1 MASLGPG
8 TWEGSLQGQE
18 EKRAFSS
25 ENRFLSK
32 SQAWELGW
40 SRVKTNFLALL
51 RPKGVSLSTEAVPQ
65 PLHSDFQMQSL
76 EFATQIHTLSCK
88 LEKKSVYFTDE
99 FKVRFVAAIL
109 AAMTA
114 GRTKGRRV

>member
-1 MASLGPG
+1 MAGPLPSPCASPHLPFPGGCACALWFSQNMASLGPG

-65 PLHSDFQMQSL
+65 PLHSDFQMQ
-76 EFATQIHTLSCK
+76 
-88 LEKKSVYFTDE
+88 
-99 FKVRFVAAIL
+99 R
-109 AAMTA
+109 
-114 GRTKGRRV
+114 